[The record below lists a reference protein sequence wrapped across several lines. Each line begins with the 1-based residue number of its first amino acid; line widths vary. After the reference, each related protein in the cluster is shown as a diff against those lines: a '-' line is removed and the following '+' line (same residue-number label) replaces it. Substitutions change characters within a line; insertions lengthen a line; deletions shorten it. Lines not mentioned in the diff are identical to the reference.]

1 MPKPPAAP
9 EPEPDAPP
17 KTETKKTTATKKT
30 KAAARTE
37 SEDLQRSLGKKE
49 AESPS
54 VKPPNMSE
62 GLQKSLG
69 KKEAESPSIMPNVP
83 KPKATAAKTRTE
95 SEDLQRSLGKKEAES
110 PSVKPPNMSEGL
122 QKSLGKKEAE
132 SPSIMPNVPKPKAA
146 AAKTRTEAESP
157 SVKPKKSKPKAKAKA
172 KAAKGFGETKKAVE
186 EEELPI
192 KSMGLV
198 GPLAYLVNAGGGSVL
213 LLTCT
218 ALSLLLANIPATA
231 ASWANL
237 WATPIG
243 PAFHN
248 GHALSLQLWV
258 NEGLMAIFFFV
269 VGLEIKRELVH
280 GTLRNIKSAL
290 LPCIAAFGGM
300 VVPMGVYLAVQAKA
314 GAAAVYS
321 GWAVPMATDIAFAM
335 GVLGFFKSR
344 LPSALSA
351 FLLTLATV
359 DDLGAIAV
367 ITVFFATHV
376 KASFVIAACALTA
389 ALVLQGQKD
398 EAPGAGV
405 PSFLPYGF
413 GLFAIWFCLLQGGVN
428 ADVAGVAV
436 AAAVPANAIAP
447 KDSEAVNEAVEASYM
462 SFDGEEEPP
471 NYIDHLVHYIAPYTT
486 KIVMPFFA
494 LANCGVA
501 LGGWEGFMKACAH
514 PAAIGVFA
522 GLLLGKPLGIA
533 GITWLSVQLKIGAYP
548 RGMKAW
554 HLAILGPLGGIGFTM
569 SLFLAALSFPN
580 EAVTSAAK
588 LGILLASVLSAIVG
602 CIAMSMAKPPK
613 QMLPWEQEGAFA

>member
-1 MPKPPAAP
+1 MLKQESMPKAPAAP
-9 EPEPDAPP
+9 QPEPDAPT

-132 SPSIMPNVPKPKAA
+132 SPSIMPNVPKPKATA
-146 AAKTRTEAESP
+146 AP

-172 KAAKGFGETKKAVE
+172 KAAKGFGETKKAV

-501 LGGWEGFMKACAH
+501 LGGREGFMKACAH